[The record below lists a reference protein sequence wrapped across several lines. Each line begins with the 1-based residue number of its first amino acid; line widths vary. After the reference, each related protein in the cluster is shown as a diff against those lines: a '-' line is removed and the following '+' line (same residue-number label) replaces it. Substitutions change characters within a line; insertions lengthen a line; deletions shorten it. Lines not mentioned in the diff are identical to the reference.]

1 MDKKT
6 SALSVTAGLL
16 VTLMSM
22 VVCGVS
28 VYVLIVSSD
37 VRLAIGESVSGVTPW
52 KLFCRR
58 VIPTVNKRQTSN
70 VDTRY

>member
-22 VVCGVS
+22 AVCGVS
-28 VYVLIVSSD
+28 VYILIVSSD
-37 VRLAIGESVSGVTPW
+37 VRLAIGESVSGVNQW
-52 KLFCRR
+52 GNLSSR
-58 VIPTVNKRQTSN
+58 IPTVNKRQTSN

>member
-37 VRLAIGESVSGVTPW
+37 VRLAIGESVSGVTVET
-52 KLFCRR
+52 LLSSR
-58 VIPTVNKRQTSN
+58 NSN
-70 VDTRY
+70 S